1 MRRKRICAL
10 LAALMMLPLSAC
22 GKGKEAEPTAA
33 PSPSPAATF
42 ATAPVQNETP
52 PPAPT
57 AVFATAP
64 VQSEAPAP
72 TEAPSPTPKA
82 AIARPKAT
90 AAPTPTF
97 IPIETP
103 APILRT
109 DTTPAHASPSA
120 TPAADATPTPA
131 PTPEISAFAP
141 VITKQPSG
149 ESHNAGESAV
159 FITHADN
166 WTALKWT
173 AVSPSGREIDLKTF
187 RETFPDSTV
196 TGDNETSLSIANLN
210 IDMSG
215 WSFYCTFSNDD
226 GAVPT
231 AKARLKVTAVPG
243 TATGANGQRVSTR
256 ILLCPYC
263 KEEVFRS
270 MVTCPYC
277 GGVIY
282 DGEKDFFVFQDESG
296 NILYV
301 DETGSMF
308 YDSGLATTTF
318 EDHIDNYAVFD
329 ADGKPKFG
337 NYEKE
342 RQDLEDHWLLVE
354 MGLYPN

>member
-1 MRRKRICAL
+1 MRRKVLCAL
-10 LAALMMLPLSAC
+10 LAGLMALPLSAC
-22 GKGKEAEPTAA
+22 GKGKEQA
-33 PSPSPAATF
+33 PETTPS
-42 ATAPVQNETP
+42 
-52 PPAPT
+52 PAPT
-57 AVFATAP
+57 AVFAAAP
-64 VQSEAPAP
+64 VQNASPAP
-72 TEAPSPTPKA
+72 TEEPAAETPAPTPKA
-82 AIARPKAT
+82 AISRPKAT
-90 AAPTPTF
+90 AEPTPTF
-97 IPIETP
+97 LPIETP
-103 APILRT
+103 APILRPT
-109 DTTPAHASPSA
+109 SASGTPTPADPSA
-120 TPAADATPTPA
+120 TPAATPA

-159 FITHADN
+159 FITHADR
-166 WTALKWT
+166 WTSLKWT

-187 RETFPDSTV
+187 RETFPDATV
-196 TGDNETSLSIANLN
+196 TGDNETSLSISNLN

-215 WSFYCTFSNDD
+215 WSFYCTFINDD
-226 GAVPT
+226 ASIQT

-243 TATGANGQRVSTR
+243 TTTGANGQKVSTR

-282 DGEKDFFVFQDESG
+282 DGEKDFFVYQDTSG
-296 NILYV
+296 NVFYM
-301 DETGSMF
+301 DETGSMY

-318 EDHIDNYAVFD
+318 EDHINNYAVFD
-329 ADGKPKFG
+329 AAGKPKFG

-354 MGLYPN
+354 MGLYPNK